1 MVGLT
6 VFVGLIGV
14 GTGVI
19 AWRQSATEITI
30 AGKLGSEPEILMN
43 MYKDLILAD
52 RPNYKVT
59 VKPNFGGTTFLFNAL
74 KADQIDIYPEF
85 TGTVLQTLVK
95 TNTKTNLDPA
105 KTYTTAKTALQQQ
118 FKMLI

>member
-1 MVGLT
+1 MT
-6 VFVGLIGV
+6 RFQAAP
-14 GTGVI
+14 TK
-19 AWRQSATEITI
+19 ITI

-43 MYKDLILAD
+43 MYRDLILAD
-52 RPNYKVT
+52 HPQYDVT

-95 TNTKTNLDPA
+95 SPTKTNKNPT
-105 KTYTTAKTALQQQ
+105 KTYQLAKKSLQEQL
-118 FKMLI
+118 KMAYLPPML